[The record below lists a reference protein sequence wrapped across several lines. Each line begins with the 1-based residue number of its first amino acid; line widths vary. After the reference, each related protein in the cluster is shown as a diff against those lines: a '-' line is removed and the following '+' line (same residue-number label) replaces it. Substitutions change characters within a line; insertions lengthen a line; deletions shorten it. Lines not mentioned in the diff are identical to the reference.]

1 MRIDIRCIQCST
13 KLAVKVSLQG
23 KRVRCPK
30 CRQPVLVPLAPL
42 MLPPVNAASL
52 GAPLVAIPVAVDE
65 PAVAE
70 ILPDNGDYGDFEVLP
85 DEIPVSQPPPPKPRA
100 VKQQVMEAQPE
111 EPTPVPKKKKKKK
124 KLKIKESEPVPMWMW
139 IAGGLGA
146 LVTTGGLVFGL
157 IMMMR
162 VGTRDGDPIAW
173 GEQLTVF
180 AISVPITL
188 VILVA
193 SMFISSALG
202 GGINFG
208 DAKTAIIGSLFL
220 VFIVNLVRMIPIIGP
235 YMTLLVWLVGFMTI
249 FGLDPWEARFLLVIN
264 WILNFALGMFIIK
277 LLDDD
282 LVGPSKRGNDLE
294 MEEFEFDPNEREFK
308 RIPPMK
314 DDDDDDQSYLQ
325 PGRWHE
331 QMRGWVERQVA

>member
-1 MRIDIRCIQCST
+1 MRTDLRCTRCST
-13 KLAVKVSLQG
+13 RLAAKVSLQG
-23 KRVRCPK
+23 KKVRCPK
-30 CRQPVLVPLAPL
+30 CRQPVRVPFSPMVLPPVSAPGQGAPL
-42 MLPPVNAASL
+42 M
-52 GAPLVAIPVAVDE
+52 AIPVTDDE
-65 PAVAE
+65 PELAE
-70 ILPDNGDYGDFEVLP
+70 VLPDDAELGDFEVLP
-85 DEIPVSQPPPPKPRA
+85 DEAPVSPPSPPTPRP
-100 VKQQVMEAQPE
+100 VKAQVIESPQK
-111 EPTPVPKKKKKKK
+111 EPTPIPKKKKKKK
-124 KLKIKESEPVPMWMW
+124 KLKTKESERLPLWMW

-162 VGTRDGDPIAW
+162 VGTRDGDPIDWAQ
-173 GEQLTVF
+173 QLTVF

-220 VFIVNLVRMIPIIGP
+220 VFLVNLVRMIPIIGP
-235 YMTLLVWLVGFMTI
+235 YLTLLVWLVGFMTI

-282 LVGPSKRGNDLE
+282 LVGPRKKDPDLE
-294 MEEFEFDPNEREFK
+294 IEEFELDPRGGEWK
-308 RIPPMK
+308 RVPPMK
-314 DDDDDDQSYLQ
+314 DDDGDDQSYLQ

-331 QMRGWVERQVA
+331 QMRGWVGRQVA